1 MFWRFTLLLN
11 ECVQSRVYVALIT
24 YWVVTG
30 CLWNYVELLCSENV
44 RQTTVLLDLWT
55 EMLPSSL
62 SFEQNLYFSCYF
74 SPRIQYITVYYEH
87 ITVYYERDY
96 RGLFYLL
103 LIRLF
108 DHALQFILIH
118 VRTSYINTYI
128 LNISYTSDPQFL

>member
-11 ECVQSRVYVALIT
+11 ECVQSRVYIALIT

-30 CLWNYVELLCSENV
+30 CLWNYVGLLCSENV

-62 SFEQNLYFSCYF
+62 MQLWAKFVFFMLFFPSYPIIY
-74 SPRIQYITVYYEH
+74 

-96 RGLFYLL
+96 YVLL
-103 LIRLF
+103 MRLF

>member
-74 SPRIQYITVYYEH
+74 PPRIQLY

-96 RGLFYLL
+96 YLL

>member
-55 EMLPSSL
+55 EMLPLSL
-62 SFEQNLYFSCYF
+62 SSEQNLYFSCYF
-74 SPRIQYITVYYEH
+74 SPRIQLYI
-87 ITVYYERDY
+87 
-96 RGLFYLL
+96 
-103 LIRLF
+103 
-108 DHALQFILIH
+108 
-118 VRTSYINTYI
+118 
-128 LNISYTSDPQFL
+128 